1 MEDELDLNL
10 SPVHKPKQGRR
21 AGAGAGG
28 AGNAFGEDSA
38 GGGGGGGGGGDV
50 LFGSPLRG
58 RPQTTDELFLDDA
71 PPRRVRDRN
80 GEGGIRSMLSWC
92 QGISIMKKSQG
103 MCFFLVLSLNSSI
116 VQTS

>member
-21 AGAGAGG
+21 AGAAGAG
-28 AGNAFGEDSA
+28 AGNAFGEDS
-38 GGGGGGGGGGDV
+38 GGGGGGGGGDV

-71 PPRRVRDRN
+71 PPRRVRDRKRRRRN
-80 GEGGIRSMLSWC
+80 LFHVE
-92 QGISIMKKSQG
+92 
-103 MCFFLVLSLNSSI
+103 LVACILASAKRTVESANNFSLL
-116 VQTS
+116 T

>member
-21 AGAGAGG
+21 AGAAGAAGAG

-38 GGGGGGGGGGDV
+38 GGGGGGGGDV

-80 GEGGIRSMLSWC
+80 NRKKNFLFHVELVPRKFHSE
-92 QGISIMKKSQG
+92 KSQG
-103 MCFFLVLSLNSSI
+103 MCFFLLRYSLLI
-116 VQTS
+116 PL